1 MKKHLSVR
9 LLSLLLVVA
18 MLFSFAVPVR
28 AAEEPSVKLPFEQ
41 VDNSAVSAPR
51 PNAVEERE
59 QVSPAY
65 ADTDIVRVS
74 IVMEQASAL
83 EAGFSTQ
90 GIATNQAAVTYRQE
104 LRAQQDTMTDRI
116 EKAIGAPL
124 DVAWNLTLAANL
136 ISANVAYGQIGAIEQ
151 VPGVREVILENRYEP
166 QTGETVDPNM
176 MVSVDMTGT
185 QLVWNTGYTGAGGRI
200 AVIDTGMQVD
210 HNSFDPDALAFALE
224 QTAQR
229 DGLTYEEYLE
239 KLDVLDAGKIG
250 AVLNQLHVYEK
261 SPEFTPED
269 LYVNLKTP
277 FAYNYVDQDLDVSHV
292 NDVQSEHGS
301 HVAGIA
307 AANRYL
313 QVGQDQF
320 VYAGDEVGV
329 VGNAPDAQ
337 ILVMKVFGKN
347 GGAYE
352 SDFMAAIEDAIVLG
366 CEAVNLSLGSANPG
380 NAISGDYQDVMEA
393 LTESDSVVVMSA
405 GNSGYWSESSGT
417 VNGKLYADDVN
428 FHTGGSPG
436 SYGNSLSVASVNND
450 GNVGAFLMVN
460 GNKFGY
466 NETGGYANQ
475 SMTTLDPDKTGTE
488 YEYVFVDGLGEAAD
502 YEGIDLNGKVVFC
515 SRGVTAFSDKGNIA
529 ASLGA
534 VAIVVCNNEPGIIN
548 MDLTG
553 YEYPAPC
560 VSITQD
566 AGILVKENSTEV
578 STEAGLKYYTGKI
591 TISGSISAN
600 VLGSDY
606 LTMSDFSSWGVP
618 GDLSLKPEITAPGGR
633 IYSVNGAHNDGQTIL
648 GGADQYEVMSGT
660 SMAAPQISGIAVLVR
675 QAIEARGL
683 SQEGLT
689 DRALA
694 QSLMMSTAEPL
705 KDANGNYYSL
715 MQQGAGFVDT
725 AAATGADSYV
735 LVKGQDDG
743 KIKAELGDDPDRE
756 GVYSFEF
763 SLNNLTD
770 QEKVFTLSADVFTQ
784 DVFQDYANWN
794 YSDDEMASY
803 LDTATRFLNANVL
816 WTADGQMVSSPGELD
831 ACDFDD
837 DGDVDADDGQAL
849 LDYVTGARASIANAA
864 AADLDQDGG
873 LDTYDAYL
881 LLGRLGK
888 DTVVVP
894 ADGSV
899 NVTVTIELTTA
910 TKALLDADYTN
921 GAYIQAYIYAEALS
935 DAEGVEGTSHSIP
948 MLSFYGNWTDGSMY
962 DVGSYPEFDAG
973 DETRLPYLGSTTVNY
988 LVLSPGYDPTGLYQ
1002 FGGNP
1007 VTPDETYMPER
1018 NAINTER
1025 GDSFQGWDVSIIR
1038 NAANS
1043 RFSVM
1048 DLETGEAMFDKEMGA
1063 VNGAYY
1069 HTATETWNLTSN
1081 ILTLSDLWRPDGLA
1095 EGSRFELKL
1104 ALAPEY
1110 YLADDGSTDWE
1121 ALGHG
1126 ASLTVPVLVDNTAP
1140 VLMEA
1145 SVNFVANNLTVT
1157 AQDNQHIAAVS
1168 LYNAKGTRAL
1178 AVAGAKADAEPGA
1191 CGEYVLSL
1199 EDIQGKSFLVQV
1211 TDYAMNTTTY
1221 ALDMQ
1226 LGGEVEL
1233 PEAIAFDL
1241 DFGFWTTVSKDT
1253 QYDESLGL
1261 EVYAESEYYFMS
1273 ATIADHV
1280 VMACTDEG
1288 KLYAMPEDDL
1298 SGTAL
1303 VADMGM
1309 VLDDMAYNAAD
1320 GMVYGICEGG
1330 TLFSIDKLTG
1340 ETEYLGY
1347 LDTYTNTLACDENG
1361 TFYCNELGTG
1371 KVYAFTLDTL
1381 ELTPVVDAIMIDG
1394 LEMET
1399 NYPQA
1404 MEINPNNGMLCW
1416 TSYSIDPESRYPYA
1430 YYIEIRPETGEYT
1443 VYNDLWDALGA
1454 LIIPDKSAG
1463 GSWSD
1468 PTDQVSGVWISNS
1481 YVEVLKGGTV
1491 QLSAAVLPWTASDRS
1506 VIWSSSDETVA
1517 TVDASG
1523 VVTAISAGE
1532 VEITAAATLNP
1543 AITTS
1548 CTVVVNNLEITL
1560 EGIIQDAESKPMFF
1574 RWNMATEETWTGGN
1588 ALSTTFTSATR
1599 DPLND
1604 VLYVMSS
1611 ANPFGVHKVDMAT
1624 GETLESAVNITGVP
1638 LWDMEYSQVFSTPEA
1653 PRISGLYDCFLLP
1666 CKDPM
1671 ALDTEALNLAELLSI
1686 TGADYFA
1693 AIASG
1698 GYEQMESNGVL
1709 YDTER
1714 YHLLDTAGYLWILWV
1729 YEDADGKYKAFIDF
1743 YQVDLGDLTF
1753 PGSGDHL
1760 YCSMVMGEDGALYLS
1775 YFDGSTNVLYR
1786 IDFDWSAGTYKAMRI
1801 GDVGSD
1807 VWPAVLY
1814 AANSNETAE
1823 GNRVP
1828 ARKLMYV
1835 ESQTLSAEEMMAAA
1849 EMRNPHRS
1857 NDSTDRQAKA
1867 MLLAERADDSQVI
1880 PMGVEAQDDCQE
1892 AAVTLTLTA
1901 DTATTNGL
1909 ITVEYD
1915 ADKLTLVET
1924 AGKTAYHSYSNKE
1937 GKVTIGYVNPAALAA
1952 GSDLATLTFTAEQ
1965 EETFHFTVTTVEDG
1979 RTAPGTVEVVTL
1991 ASPYCP
1997 SAGYKDVPMDV
2008 WYHDSVDYVLQH
2020 GLMKGRA
2027 EGIFAPNAKLTRAE
2041 LVTVL
2046 YRMAGEPSV
2055 EGKTHP
2061 FTDVAEGAWYTDAIT
2076 WAFNAEVVN
2085 GISETTFAPNA
2096 NVAREQIAAMLFRF
2110 AGAEAVE
2117 KNALESFTDAAKVSP
2132 YALEAMN
2139 WAVSNGLIKGTTATT
2154 LAPREAASRAQ
2165 AATILTR
2172 YSEN

>member
-1 MKKHLSVR
+1 MKKHLPVQ

-18 MLFSFAVPVR
+18 MLFSFAVPVK
-28 AAEEPSVKLPFEQ
+28 AAEENSVKIPFEQ
-41 VDNSAVSAPR
+41 VDNSAVSASR
-51 PNAVEERE
+51 PNAVEETE
-59 QVSPAY
+59 QVPHAY
-65 ADTDIVRVS
+65 ADTDTVRVS
-74 IVMEQASAL
+74 IVMERASAL

-104 LRAQQDTMTDRI
+104 LRTEQDTMADRI
-116 EKAIGAPL
+116 EKAIGEPL

-151 VPGVREVILENRYEP
+151 IPGVREVILENRYEP

-185 QLVWNTGYTGAGGRI
+185 QLVWNVGYTGAGGRI
-200 AVIDTGMQVD
+200 AVVDTGMQVD
-210 HNSFDPDALAFALE
+210 HNSFDPDALAFSLE
-224 QTAQR
+224 EAAR
-229 DGLTYEEYLE
+229 RNGLTYEEYLE
-239 KLDVLDAGKIG
+239 ELDVLDVEEIG
-250 AVLNQLHVYEK
+250 AVLKQLHAYEQ
-261 SPEFTPED
+261 SPEFSPED
-269 LYVNLKTP
+269 LYRNLKTP
-277 FAYNYVDQDLDVSHV
+277 FAYNYVDEDLDVSHV

-313 QVGQDQF
+313 QISQDQF

-347 GGAYE
+347 GGAFE

-380 NAISGDYQDVMEA
+380 NAISGDYQDMMEA

-450 GNVGAFLMVN
+450 GNVGSFLAVN
-460 GNKFGY
+460 GNKFSY

-475 SMTTLDPDKTGTE
+475 PMSTLDPDKTGAE
-488 YEYVFVDGLGEAAD
+488 YEYIFVDGLGEAAD
-502 YEGIDLNGKVVFC
+502 YEGIDLTGKVVFC
-515 SRGVTAFSDKGNIA
+515 SRGITSFAEKGNIA
-529 ASLGA
+529 AERGA

-566 AGILVKENSTEV
+566 AGILVKENSTEA

-591 TISGSISAN
+591 TISGSITAN

-633 IYSVNGAHNDGQTIL
+633 IYSVNGAHSDGITIL
-648 GGADQYEVMSGT
+648 GGEDQYEVMSGT

-725 AAATGADSYV
+725 AAATSADSYV

-743 KIKAELGDDPDRE
+743 KIKAELGDDPERE

-770 QEKVFTLSADVFTQ
+770 QEKVFALSADVFTQ
-784 DVFQDYANWN
+784 NVFQDYANWN
-794 YSDDEMASY
+794 YSEDEMASY
-803 LDTATRFLNANVL
+803 LDTTTRMLNANVF
-816 WTADGQMVSSPGELD
+816 WSADGQIVSSAGELD

-849 LDYVTGARASIANAA
+849 LDYVTGARESIANAA
-864 AADLDQDGG
+864 AADLDHDGG

-881 LLGRLGK
+881 FLGRLGK

-899 NVTVTIELTTA
+899 NVTVTIELTSA

-973 DETRLPYLGSTTVNY
+973 DETRLPYLGSTAVNY

-1038 NAANS
+1038 NAAAS
-1043 RFSVM
+1043 RFSVT
-1048 DLETGEAMFDKEMGA
+1048 DLETGETLFDQEMGA
-1063 VNGAYY
+1063 VAGAFY
-1069 HTATETWNLTSN
+1069 HSATGTWNLTSN
-1081 ILTLSDLWRPDGLA
+1081 NLALGNLWKPDGLA

-1199 EDIQGKSFLVQV
+1199 EDVQGKSFLVQV

-1226 LGGEVEL
+1226 IGGEVEL

-1241 DFGFWTTVSKDT
+1241 DFDFWTTVSKDT
-1253 QYDESLGL
+1253 VYDESIGL
-1261 EVYAESEYYFMS
+1261 EIYAESDYPFRA
-1273 ATIADHV
+1273 ATIVDHV
-1280 VMACTDEG
+1280 VMACTEEG
-1288 KLYAMPEDDL
+1288 MLYAMPEDDL
-1298 SGTAL
+1298 SNTSL
-1303 VADMGM
+1303 VADIGLI
-1309 VLDDMAYNAAD
+1309 LDDMAYNAAD
-1320 GMVYGICEGG
+1320 GMVYGIYEGG
-1330 TLFSIDKLTG
+1330 TLVSIDKLTG

-1347 LDTYTNTLACDENG
+1347 LEIFSNTLACDENG
-1361 TFYCNELGTG
+1361 TFYCNELDTG
-1371 KVYAFTLDTL
+1371 AVYAFTLDTL

-1394 LEMET
+1394 QEMRTKYE
-1399 NYPQA
+1399 QS

-1416 TSYSIDPESRYPYA
+1416 TSYSIDPESRFPYA
-1430 YYIEIRPETGEYT
+1430 YYIEICPETGEYT
-1443 VYNDLWDALGA
+1443 VYNDLWDVLGA
-1454 LIIPDKSAG
+1454 LIIPEKSSSG
-1463 GSWSD
+1463 NWSD
-1468 PTDQVSGVWISNS
+1468 PTDQVSGVWLSNS

-1517 TVDASG
+1517 TVDANG
-1523 VVTAISAGE
+1523 MVTAISAGE

-1543 AITTS
+1543 AVTAS

-1560 EGIIQDAESKPMFF
+1560 EGILRDSDIKPMFF
-1574 RWNMATEETWTGGN
+1574 SWNMATEETWTGGK

-1599 DPLND
+1599 DPQNN

-1611 ANPFGVHKVDMAT
+1611 ANPFGVHKVDMDT
-1624 GETLESAVNITGVP
+1624 GETLEKAVNITGVP
-1638 LWDMEYSQVFSTPEA
+1638 LWDMEYSQLFSTPEA

-1666 CKDPM
+1666 DKDPM
-1671 ALDTEALNLAELLSI
+1671 ALDTEALNLAELLSV
-1686 TGADYFA
+1686 TGADHFA

-1698 GYEQMESNGVL
+1698 GCEQQEDEGDL
-1709 YDTER
+1709 FDTEK
-1714 YHLLDTAGYLWILWV
+1714 YYLLDTAGYLWILWV
-1729 YEDADGKYKAFIDF
+1729 YEDADGKYKAFVDF
-1743 YQVDLGDLTF
+1743 YQLDLGDLTF

-1760 YCSMVMGEDGALYLS
+1760 YCSMVMGEDEALYLS

-1786 IDFDWSAGTYKAMRI
+1786 IAFDWSQYAYQAMRI
-1801 GDVGSD
+1801 GDVGTD

-1835 ESQTLSAEEMMAAA
+1835 ESQTISAEEMIATA

-1857 NDSTDRQAKA
+1857 DDSTDRQAKA
-1867 MLLAERADDSQVI
+1867 MLLAEKADDSQVI
-1880 PMGVEAQDDCQE
+1880 PMGVEAQDDCKE
-1892 AAVTLTLTA
+1892 ATVTLTLTA
-1901 DTATTNGL
+1901 DAITTNGL

-1915 ADKLTLVET
+1915 AEKLTLVEMT
-1924 AGKTAYHSYSNKE
+1924 GKTAYHSNVNKA
-1937 GKVTIGYVNPAALAA
+1937 GKVTFGYVNTAELPA
-1952 GSDLATLTFTAEQ
+1952 GSDLATLTFTAKE

-1991 ASPYCP
+1991 VSPHCP
-1997 SAGYKDVPMDV
+1997 SADYEDVPADV
-2008 WYHDSVDYVLQH
+2008 WYHDSVDYVLEH
-2020 GLMKGRA
+2020 GLMKGRD
-2027 EGIFAPNAKLTRAE
+2027 EGFFAPNAHLTRAE
-2041 LVTVL
+2041 LVMVM
-2046 YRMAGEPSV
+2046 YRMAGSPSV
-2055 EGKTHP
+2055 EGMTHP
-2061 FTDVAEGAWYTDAIT
+2061 FLDVAADAWYAEAIT

-2085 GISETTFAPNA
+2085 GTSANTFAPNA

-2110 AGAEAVE
+2110 AGAETVE
-2117 KNALESFTDAAKVSP
+2117 ENALVDYTDAAKVSK
-2132 YALEAMN
+2132 YAVDAMN
-2139 WAVSNGLIKGTTATT
+2139 WAVANGLINGMTETT
-2154 LAPREAASRAQ
+2154 LAPQGNATRAQ
-2165 AATILTR
+2165 IAAILMR
-2172 YSEN
+2172 YCES